1 MKLRCFLCMFLLWLL
16 TGSAF
21 GQMHCITE
29 HYSTEDGLSH
39 DVITSIFKDKQGY
52 MWFGTWDGL
61 NRFDGR
67 KFTVFK
73 SLAGDSSQI
82 NNNRIDQIT
91 EDNYDHLWIKA
102 YDSQIYRFDKK
113 TGRFLSLAVILN
125 LKEKIIFDKIL
136 SLDQDALWVSTINNG
151 IFCVSGINTA
161 GISYRSYGQS
171 ATTAPE
177 QPSKKYKFFY
187 GDSEGKK
194 WIGTEH
200 GLLCLEKRQK
210 NGSYEIADLDKHAEE
225 AFTCVAESKSQL
237 FFGTRSG
244 TLYLYDKQEK
254 QFSKQRISTADI
266 NAILVNRSHKKAYLT
281 TGNGELL
288 SFTIGI
294 GLLSRTVYQAGE
306 SLHTIF
312 EDNSGA
318 LWIEPRIK
326 GVIRFDLLTQKFTTF
341 VQKND
346 AKKNNFANHFKVI
359 EDKNGVVWCVLR
371 DGGFGYY
378 DNVSK
383 QFNYFYNEPG
393 SNNRRF
399 SNLVTT
405 VYYDPAGIFWLHTD
419 EHGIEKIIFPPSV
432 FQTSLLNEHADFQSD
447 NEVRGICADR
457 QNRLWFGL
465 KNGQVLVYKN
475 GKQLPVTFAN
485 FVEQNI
491 GGVYCI
497 TQDRNGVIWMG
508 TKTKG
513 LYQAIPTDPS
523 ELHYRL
529 INYRYDPSNPASINS
544 DEIYSIKEDKE
555 GHIWIGTFDN
565 GLCLLSRNNGNVSFT
580 RLSDN
585 GTGYPQTCL
594 KIRHLA
600 MDANGRLW
608 IAATGGLVILNYKNG
623 KLLYET
629 YKKTPGNPQSLGNN
643 DIQHIYRDSK
653 NQMWLVTS
661 GGGLNLAV
669 SDPQT
674 GLQKFKAYTSKQG
687 LANDY
692 VMSCIGDGYHHL
704 WLATKAGLSMF
715 DLNTRKFKNFNSYDG
730 IPKKGFSESSC
741 QAAKDGKL
749 VFGAVRGYMIFDPG
763 QVKNDAIKVNLVLT
777 NLLVN
782 NRDVAIKDSTRI
794 LDRDINYA
802 DGVRLKHDQNIFSLD
817 YAVLDYR
824 SGNHLTIAYRLKG
837 FDNEWHED
845 SDQQRV
851 TYTNLPAGNYTFE
864 IKCNDPD
871 RFINVPYKSLA
882 ITVLAAPWASWWAYI
897 IYAIIICAILAAIRQ
912 NALTVLKLKQKVAVE
927 QKMTELKL
935 SFFTNISH
943 ELRTPLTLII
953 NPINELVQRSYLSRD
968 DRQYLTII
976 QRNANR
982 MVRFVNQLLEF
993 RKVQSG
999 KAKLNLSAI
1008 NMVELIADVAG
1019 YFEEMRQLKNIEFAF
1034 KTDVDT
1040 AMVWLDPE
1048 KIETVLY
1055 NLIANA
1061 YKFTPERKKITVHLQ
1076 MKDTGDMIIDITDEG
1091 CGVLP
1096 SEIDSLFDLY
1106 TEGSHPNTG
1115 HLKGTGIGLAL
1126 SKELVELHQGTISA
1140 QNGEPGGCW
1149 VRVTLPVNAVK
1160 TIAPVDASVP
1170 EGKPRPA
1177 LLQPPHADL
1186 KNEQIVHNEPL
1197 LILVEDNQDMRELI
1211 RMQLSGK
1218 YRIETAA
1225 NGVEGWEKILKLQP
1239 DVILSDVMMPRMD
1252 GLELLGKIRNDA
1264 ATSHIPVVLLT
1275 AKTAVESQIAGL
1287 SYGADY
1293 YITKPFD
1300 TSFLLTTLKNI
1311 IERRRR
1317 LVNELMTGKAVVSLN
1332 PGDIIVTSKDEIF
1345 LKKVLEL
1352 IDAGMDNP
1360 DFNIESVA
1368 EVINMSRQTFY
1379 RKLKSLT
1386 QLSPVEFV
1394 RDHRLLRAQQLLDAG
1409 SDNIS
1414 QIAYAV
1420 GFNSPKYF
1428 ATCFKA
1434 KFNISPSDYQKM
1446 PKPSQEIIR

>member
-1 MKLRCFLCMFLLWLL
+1 MKLRCFLCMFSLWLL
-16 TGSAF
+16 TGAAF
-21 GQMHCITE
+21 CQMHCITE

-39 DVITSIFKDKQGY
+39 DVITSIFKDRQGY

-102 YDSQIYRFDKK
+102 YDTQIYRFDKK
-113 TGRFLSLAVILN
+113 TGRFLSLAIILN
-125 LKEKIIFDKIL
+125 LKEKINFDKIL
-136 SLDQDALWVSTINNG
+136 SVDQDAIWISTLNNG
-151 IFCVSGINTA
+151 IICVSGINTA
-161 GISYRSYGQS
+161 GMRYRLYAQN
-171 ATTAPE
+171 ATTASTP
-177 QPSKKYKFFY
+177 PSKRFKFFY
-187 GDSEGKK
+187 EDSEGKK
-194 WIGTEH
+194 WIGAER
-200 GLLCLEKRQK
+200 GLICLEKRQK
-210 NGSYEIADLDKHAEE
+210 GGHYEISDLNQHTEE
-225 AFTCVAESKSQL
+225 AFTCIAESKSQL
-237 FFGTRSG
+237 FFGTKSG

-254 QFSKQRISTADI
+254 QFSKQRISSADI
-266 NAILVNRSHKKAYLT
+266 NAVLVNRSHTKAYLT
-281 TGNGELL
+281 TGSGELI
-288 SFTIGI
+288 SFTMGI
-294 GLLSRTVYQAGE
+294 GLLSRAVYRTGE
-306 SLHTIF
+306 SLHRIF
-312 EDNSGA
+312 EDHSGA
-318 LWIEPRIK
+318 LWIEPGTK
-326 GVIRFDLLTQKFTTF
+326 GVVRFDPLTQKFAMF
-341 VQKND
+341 IQRND
-346 AKKNNFANHFKVI
+346 ARNTNFANHFKVM

-378 DNVSK
+378 DNDLK

-393 SNNRRF
+393 SKSRRF

-405 VYYDPAGIFWLHTD
+405 AYYDPAGIFWLHTD
-419 EHGIEKIIFPPSV
+419 EHGLEKIIFPPNV
-432 FQTSLLNEHADFQSD
+432 FQTSLLNKYGDFQSD

-457 QNRLWFGL
+457 QNRLWLGL

-475 GKQLPVTFAN
+475 GKQIPVTFTNLAGP
-485 FVEQNI
+485 NI
-491 GGVYCI
+491 GAVYCI
-497 TQDRNGVIWMG
+497 TQGSNGVIWMG

-529 INYRYDPSNPASINS
+529 INYHNTPSDPASICS

-555 GHIWIGTFDN
+555 GRVWIGTFDN
-565 GLCLLSRNNGNVSFT
+565 GLCLLNKKNGSISFT
-580 RLSDN
+580 RLSEA

-600 MDANGRLW
+600 TDARGRLW
-608 IAATGGLVILNYKNG
+608 IAATGGLVILNYKDS

-629 YKKTPGNPQSLGNN
+629 YKKIPGNTQSLGNN
-643 DIQHIYRDSK
+643 DIQHIYRDSE
-653 NQMWLVTS
+653 NRMWLVTS
-661 GGGLNLAV
+661 GGGLNQAIT
-669 SDPQT
+669 DPRT

-692 VMSCIGDGYHHL
+692 IMSCIGDKYQHL

-715 DLNTRKFKNFNSYDG
+715 DLNTQKFKNFNSYDG
-730 IPKKGFSESSC
+730 IPKKGFSESAC
-741 QAAKDGKL
+741 QATADGKL
-749 VFGAVRGYMIFDPG
+749 VFGAVRGYMVFDPG
-763 QVKNDAIKVNLVLT
+763 QVKNDAINANLVLT
-777 NLLVN
+777 NLQVN
-782 NRDVAIKDSTRI
+782 SRDVAIKDSTGI
-794 LDRDINYA
+794 LDRDINYS
-802 DGVRLKHDQNIFSLD
+802 DGIKLRYNQNILSLD

-824 SGNHLTIAYRLKG
+824 SVNHLTIAYRLKG
-837 FDNEWHED
+837 FDNEWHD
-845 SDQQRV
+845 ASDQQRA
-851 TYTNLPAGNYTFE
+851 TYTNLPAGNYLFE
-864 IKCNDPD
+864 IKCDDPD
-871 RFINVPYKSLA
+871 RFKNIPYKSLA
-882 ITVLAAPWASWWAYI
+882 ITVLAAPWATWWAYV
-897 IYAIIICAILAAIRQ
+897 IYAIIIGAILAAIRQ
-912 NALTVLKLKQKVAVE
+912 NALTVLKLKHKVAVE

-935 SFFTNISH
+935 GFFTNISH

-953 NPINELVQRSYLSRD
+953 NPINELVQRAYLSRD
-968 DRQYLTII
+968 DHQYLAII

-982 MVRFVNQLLEF
+982 MVRFVNQLLDF
-993 RKVQSG
+993 RKIQSG

-1008 NMVELIADVAG
+1008 DMVGLITDVAG
-1019 YFEEMRQLKNIEFAF
+1019 YFEGTRQQKNIEFAF

-1048 KIETVLY
+1048 KIETVIY

-1061 YKFTPERKKITVHLQ
+1061 YKFTPEGKKITVHLQ
-1076 MKDTGDMIIDITDEG
+1076 MRETGDMIIDVTDEG

-1096 SEIDSLFDLY
+1096 SEIDGLFDLY
-1106 TEGSHPNTG
+1106 TEGSNTG

-1126 SKELVELHQGTISA
+1126 SKELIELHQGTISA
-1140 QNGEPGGCW
+1140 QNREPHGFL
-1149 VRVTLPVNAVK
+1149 VRITLPVKPVAATTLVADTTAS
-1160 TIAPVDASVP
+1160 TI
-1170 EGKPRPA
+1170 
-1177 LLQPPHADL
+1177 LLQGSPIALNNNPTVYTEPN
-1186 KNEQIVHNEPL
+1186 KPL
-1197 LILVEDNQDMRELI
+1197 LVLVEDNQDMRELI
-1211 RMQLSGK
+1211 RMQLSGR
-1218 YRIETAA
+1218 YRLETADD
-1225 NGVEGWEKILKLQP
+1225 GVEGWEKISKLQP
-1239 DVILSDVMMPRMD
+1239 DVVLSDVMMPRMD
-1252 GLELLGKIRNDA
+1252 GLELLEKIRNDA
-1264 ATSHIPVVLLT
+1264 ATSHIPVILLT

-1287 SYGADY
+1287 DYGADY

-1300 TSFLLTTLKNI
+1300 TGFLLTTLKSI
-1311 IERRRR
+1311 IERRSR
-1317 LVNELMTGKAVVSLN
+1317 LVNEMMTGRAIVSLN

-1345 LKKVLEL
+1345 LKTVLEI
-1352 IDAGMDNP
+1352 IDTSMDNP

-1434 KFNISPSDYQKM
+1434 KFNISPSDYQKTA
-1446 PKPSQEIIR
+1446 KASTEIIQ

>member
-1 MKLRCFLCMFLLWLL
+1 
-16 TGSAF
+16 
-21 GQMHCITE
+21 MHCITE
-29 HYSTEDGLSH
+29 HCSTEDGLSH
-39 DVITSIFKDKQGY
+39 DVITSIYKDRQGY

-73 SLAGDSSQI
+73 SLPGDSSQI

-91 EDNYDHLWIKA
+91 EDNCDHLWIKA
-102 YDSQIYRFDKK
+102 YDTQIYRFDKK
-113 TGRFLSLAVILN
+113 TGRFLSLAIILN
-125 LKEKIIFDKIL
+125 LKEKLSFDKIL
-136 SLDQDALWVSTINNG
+136 CLDQDAIWISTLVNG
-151 IFCVSGINTA
+151 IICVEGINTSK
-161 GISYRSYGQS
+161 ISYRHYNPKAIQ
-171 ATTAPE
+171 APAP
-177 QPSKKYKFFY
+177 PSKKFKFFY

-200 GLLCLEKRQK
+200 GLICLERRQK
-210 NGSYEIADLDKHAEE
+210 NGSYEIADFNNYTDEV
-225 AFTCVAESKSQL
+225 FTCVAESKSQL
-237 FFGTRSG
+237 FFGTKSG

-254 QFSKQRISTADI
+254 QFSKQRISTAGLNAVLI
-266 NAILVNRSHKKAYLT
+266 NRDHTKAYLT
-281 TGNGELL
+281 TGSGELI
-288 SFTIGI
+288 SFNMGI
-294 GLLSRTVYQAGE
+294 GLLSRVVYHAGE
-306 SLHTIF
+306 SLHRIF
-312 EDNSGA
+312 EDHSGA
-318 LWIEPRIK
+318 LWIEPGTK
-326 GVIRFDLLTQKFTTF
+326 GAVRFDLLTQKFAVF
-341 VQKND
+341 IQKND
-346 AKKNNFANHFKVI
+346 AKSTNFANHFKVM
-359 EDKNGVVWCVLR
+359 EDKNGIVWCVLR

-383 QFNYFYNEPG
+383 HFNYFYNEPG
-393 SNNRRF
+393 SKSRRF

-405 VYYDPAGIFWLHTD
+405 IYYDPAGIFWYHTD
-419 EHGIEKIIFPPSV
+419 EHGLEKIIFPPNV
-432 FQTSLLNEHADFQSD
+432 FQTSLLNEYGDFQSD
-447 NEVRGICADR
+447 NEVRGIYNDR

-465 KNGQVLVYKN
+465 KNGQILVYKS
-475 GKQLPVTFAN
+475 GKRLPVTFTN
-485 FVEQNI
+485 FAGQNI
-491 GGVYCI
+491 GAVYCI

-513 LYQAIPTDPS
+513 LYQAIPTDSS

-529 INYRYDPSNPASINS
+529 INYRYDPSDPASITS

-555 GHIWIGTFDN
+555 GRIWIGTFDN
-565 GLCLLSRNNGNVSFT
+565 GLCLLNRKNGNISFT
-580 RLSDN
+580 RFSESR
-585 GTGYPQTCL
+585 TGYPQTCL
-594 KIRHLA
+594 KIRNLGT
-600 MDANGRLW
+600 DARGRLW
-608 IAATGGLVILNYKNG
+608 IATTGGLVILNYKHGN
-623 KLLYET
+623 LLYET
-629 YKKTPGNPQSLGNN
+629 YKKIPGNTQSLGNN

-653 NQMWLVTS
+653 KQMWLVTS

-669 SDPQT
+669 SDLQT

-692 VMSCIGDGYHHL
+692 VMSCIGDGYNHL

-730 IPKKGFSESSC
+730 IPKKGFSESAC
-741 QAAKDGKL
+741 QATKDGKL
-749 VFGAVRGYMIFDPG
+749 VFGAVRGYMVFDPG
-763 QVKNDAIKVNLVLT
+763 QVKNDAIKANLALT
-777 NLLVN
+777 NLQVN

-794 LDRDINYA
+794 LDRDINYSDA
-802 DGVRLKHDQNIFSLD
+802 VTLKYDQNILSLD

-845 SDQQRV
+845 SEPQRA
-851 TYTNLPAGNYTFE
+851 TYTNLPAGNYIFE
-864 IKCNDPD
+864 VKCDDPD
-871 RFINVPYKSLA
+871 RFTNIPYKSLA
-882 ITVLAAPWASWWAYI
+882 ITVLAAPWATWWAYL
-897 IYAIIICAILAAIRQ
+897 IYAIIICTILAAIRQ
-912 NALTVLKLKQKVAVE
+912 NALTVLKLKHKVAVE

-935 SFFTNISH
+935 GFFTNISH

-953 NPINELVQRSYLSRD
+953 NPINELVQRAYLSRD

-982 MVRFVNQLLEF
+982 MVRFVNQLLDF
-993 RKVQSG
+993 RKIQSG
-999 KAKLNLSAI
+999 KAKLNLSAVD
-1008 NMVELIADVAG
+1008 MVQLIIDVAS
-1019 YFEEMRQLKNIEFAF
+1019 YFEETRQLKDINFSF

-1076 MKDTGDMIIDITDEG
+1076 MHEAGDMIIDVADEG
-1091 CGVLP
+1091 CGVLS

-1126 SKELVELHQGTISA
+1126 SKELIELHEGTISV
-1140 QNGEPGGCW
+1140 QNREPQGFL
-1149 VRVTLPVNAVK
+1149 VRINLPLKIVTTASPVIAVAAEDK
-1160 TIAPVDASVP
+1160 QSSISFPVPST
-1170 EGKPRPA
+1170 
-1177 LLQPPHADL
+1177 DL
-1186 KNEQIVHNEPL
+1186 KSESTVYAGLNNPL
-1197 LILVEDNQDMRELI
+1197 LVLVEDNQDMRELI
-1211 RMQLSGK
+1211 RMQLNGE

-1225 NGVEGWEKILKLQP
+1225 DGVEGWEKILKLQP
-1239 DVILSDVMMPRMD
+1239 DIILSDVMMPRMD
-1252 GLELLGKIRNDA
+1252 GLELLDKIRNDA
-1264 ATSHIPVVLLT
+1264 TTSHIPVVLLT
-1275 AKTAVESQIAGL
+1275 AKTAIESQIAGL
-1287 SYGADY
+1287 NYGADY

-1300 TSFLLTTLKNI
+1300 TGFLLTTIKNI
-1311 IERRRR
+1311 IERRSR
-1317 LVNELMTGKAVVSLN
+1317 LVNEMMTGKAVMSLN
-1332 PGDIIVTSKDEIF
+1332 PGDIIVTSKDETF

-1414 QIAYAV
+1414 QIAYAI

-1434 KFNISPSDYQKM
+1434 KFNISPSDYQKTSKSS
-1446 PKPSQEIIR
+1446 PEIIH